1 MSTTVVPTHR
11 LPPPLF
17 WQLVRYGLVGV
28 TNTAL
33 TLAAYAAVIGVR
45 LPVALAAVTGWTV
58 GAVNGYRLNRA
69 WTFRSAL
76 TGAGP
81 AARYVVVA
89 ALGAGLNAIGATFAV
104 GHEHLPRLAGEVAI
118 LPAVT
123 IVTFVLCRR
132 WVFARTVRVCPDASR
147 RLQ

>member
-1 MSTTVVPTHR
+1 MSTTVAPTNRVPSA
-11 LPPPLF
+11 LW

-28 TNTAL
+28 TNTAV
-33 TLAAYAAVIGVR
+33 TVATYAIVIAVG
-45 LPVALAAVTGWTV
+45 LPVPIAAIAGWTA

-89 ALGAGLNAIGATFAV
+89 AFGAGLNAIGATIAV

-123 IVTFVLCRR
+123 LVTFVLCRR
-132 WVFARTVRVCPDASR
+132 WVFARTVAA
-147 RLQ
+147 

>member
-1 MSTTVVPTHR
+1 MSTTVAPTNRVPSA
-11 LPPPLF
+11 LW

-28 TNTAL
+28 TNTAV
-33 TLAAYAAVIGVR
+33 TLATYAIVIAVG
-45 LPVALAAVTGWTV
+45 LPVPIAAIAGWTA

-89 ALGAGLNAIGATFAV
+89 AFGAGLNAIGATIAV

-123 IVTFVLCRR
+123 LVTFVLCRR
-132 WVFARTVRVCPDASR
+132 WVFAGTVAA
-147 RLQ
+147 

>member
-1 MSTTVVPTHR
+1 MSTTVAPAHRVPST
-11 LPPPLF
+11 LW

-28 TNTAL
+28 TNTAV
-33 TLAAYAAVIGVR
+33 TLAAYAIVIGVG
-45 LPVALAAVTGWTV
+45 LPVPVAAVAGWAS

-89 ALGAGLNAIGATFAV
+89 AFGAGLNAIGATVAV
-104 GHEHLPRLAGEVAI
+104 GHEHLPRLAGDVAI

-123 IVTFVLCRR
+123 LVTFVLCRR
-132 WVFARTVRVCPDASR
+132 WVFAGTVRA
-147 RLQ
+147 

>member
-1 MSTTVVPTHR
+1 MSTTVAPAHRVPPA
-11 LPPPLF
+11 LW

-28 TNTAL
+28 TNTAV
-33 TLAAYAAVIGVR
+33 TLAAYAIVIGVG
-45 LPVALAAVTGWTV
+45 LPVPVAAVAGWAS

-89 ALGAGLNAIGATFAV
+89 TFGAGLNAIGATFAV

-123 IVTFVLCRR
+123 LVTFVLCRR
-132 WVFARTVRVCPDASR
+132 WVFAGTVRA
-147 RLQ
+147 